1 MQKKSG
7 SKGNSGSD
15 FGKEPDVVIKP
26 KLGKKGKTENRR
38 SGQKFLNLVKKT
50 QQRLGGGKNSGR
62 GGTFGAGTF
71 VKSSS
76 KLSQKVVIKARF
88 IKATGPKAAATSIK
102 KHIDYMQRDGVGIDG
117 GKPIA
122 YDMENDQK
130 TDKELKEFVEK
141 TSQDRHHFRFIISPE
156 NAASLPD
163 IREYCRDVVGQ
174 MEKDLGTKLEWVAVN
189 HHNTDNPH
197 VHLMVRGARD
207 NGADL
212 VISRDYIGQ
221 GMRNRAQEIATSFL
235 GQRTELDIING
246 LTAEIYKERCTS
258 LDLDILRQLGDGNR
272 YLNVSETPKNPYRK
286 FHRNV
291 VIQRLE
297 VLGKMGLANEQV
309 AGIWEIREDLQPT
322 LQKLG
327 MRNDI
332 IKTMHQNKHFEP
344 ALKGCIIHQQNEKLP
359 SPIRG
364 IVIAKGVHEELDD
377 RPFVIIQDDKGK
389 AHYFPLGKFSETSG
403 LEAHKGAVVTIGNKE
418 YEPTRKADVNIE
430 EHARNNNGIYD
441 PDKHHEAAEIRFEQ
455 IAAQG
460 IEVNVDAEKF
470 IEGHIARADALAER
484 GIIEKL
490 DDGTYKIPENLTERI
505 VAVEA
510 NKIERFRSME
520 VNNESIMKLSELT
533 KYEGIT
539 FLDRELYEK
548 NITPLPST
556 AGFLEKELLAAR
568 QERAKYLT
576 EKGYGTI
583 QQDGS
588 FKYRY
593 GAIEELAEQE
603 KITLLAKQLRTFP
616 ASSPEAEIK
625 GRIVGT
631 VAKIETTPTGR
642 YAIIHDDINQKY
654 TVIPSSFQLE
664 KLAGTAEKVVVSKTK
679 DRKFLAPAKFRVQQ
693 FLPNQ
698 PQKAQENAKEQNI
711 KKQKDKNRDFTPGF
725 N

>member
-7 SKGNSGSD
+7 SRGNSGTE
-15 FGKEPDVVIKP
+15 FGKEPDVIIRP

-38 SGQKFLNLVKKT
+38 SGQKFLSLVKKT
-50 QQRLGGGKNSGR
+50 QQKLGGGKSSGR
-62 GGTFGAGTF
+62 GSFGAGTF
-71 VKSSS
+71 VKSSTM
-76 KLSQKVVIKARF
+76 LSQKVVIKARF

-102 KHIDYMQRDGVGIDG
+102 KHIDYMQREGVGIDG

-122 YDMENDQK
+122 YDMENNQK
-130 TDKELKEFVEK
+130 TEKELKDFVGK
-141 TSQDRHHFRFIISPE
+141 ASQDRHHFRFIISPE
-156 NAASLPD
+156 KAANLPD
-163 IREYCRDVVGQ
+163 IREYCRDVVKQ

-197 VHLMVRGARD
+197 IHLMVRGARD

-221 GMRNRAQEIATSFL
+221 GMRNRAQEIATSYL
-235 GQRTELDIING
+235 GQRTELDIVNG
-246 LTAEIYKERCTS
+246 LTSEVYKERFTS
-258 LDLDILRQLGDGNR
+258 LDRDILRQLGEGNK
-272 YLNVSETPKNPYRK
+272 YLDVSETPKSPYRK

-297 VLGKMGLANEQV
+297 VLGKLGLANEQA
-309 AGIWEIREDLQPT
+309 AGIWEIREDLKPT

-332 IKTMHQNKHFEP
+332 IKTMHQNKHFDP

-377 RPFVIIQDDKGK
+377 RPFVIVQDDKGK
-389 AHYFPLGKFSETSG
+389 AHYFPLKKFSEKPG
-403 LEAHKGAVVTIGNKE
+403 LEAHKGAIVTIGNKE

-430 EHARNNNGIYD
+430 ECSQKNSGIYD
-441 PDKHHEAAEIRFEQ
+441 PSKHHEAAERRFEEME
-455 IAAQG
+455 AQG
-460 IEVNVDAEKF
+460 ITVHVDTDKF
-470 IEGHIARADALAER
+470 IEGHIARADALAGR
-484 GIIEKL
+484 GIVEKL
-490 DDGTYKIPENLTERI
+490 DNGTYKIPDNLNERI
-505 VAVEA
+505 VAAEV

-520 VNNESIMKLSELT
+520 VNNESVVKLPELS
-533 KYEGIT
+533 KYKGIT

-548 NITPLPST
+548 NITPLPSS

-568 QERAKYLT
+568 QERAKFLT

-603 KITLLAKQLRTFP
+603 KITILANQLRTLP

-654 TVIPSSFQLE
+654 TVVPSSFQLE
-664 KLAGTAEKVVVSKTK
+664 KLAGTPEKVVVSKTK

-698 PQKAQENAKEQNI
+698 PQKTQENAKEQNI